1 MKTWVILFKIQRK
14 TNVSKLNLKL
24 CGQKLHPA
32 ESAKYLGVIINE
44 NLNWKKNVIDILHK
58 LIQCNAIVTKS
69 RNYVSKMYWFNL

>member
-14 TNVSKLNLKL
+14 TNISKLNLKL

-32 ESAKYLGVIINE
+32 ELVKYLGVIINE
-44 NLNWKKNVIDILHK
+44 NLYLKKNVIDILHK